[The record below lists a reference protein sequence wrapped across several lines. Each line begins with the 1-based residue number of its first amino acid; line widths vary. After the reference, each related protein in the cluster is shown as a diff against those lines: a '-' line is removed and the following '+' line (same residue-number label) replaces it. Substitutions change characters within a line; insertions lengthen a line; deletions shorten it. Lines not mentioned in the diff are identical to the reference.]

1 MQQLLLNNILS
12 TSYRYK
18 GFALIKIPSG
28 GKPPEPP
35 IPRFT
40 RNQRGGGLIVSKQTM
55 EFDKTAYY
63 TRDVVHSVKLFYRLV
78 KIFHHLVKIFHRLVK
93 SILPASLKHSLRS
106 CFKLKPVKYFSLFG
120 KIFSLHGKIFSLH
133 GKIISPLYLHPLYSK
148 QLLFFILSNGR
159 FLHANCCVVPRSKSD
174 LPYRHPNVWFSEVF
188 FQPYFS

>member
-63 TRDVVHSVKLFYRLV
+63 TRDVVHSVKLFYCLV

-106 CFKLKPVKYFSLFG
+106 CFKLKPVKYFSYFYGNFLTLFAVYQITCEMLLYSSMQSDYVILYILLFCTSQ
-120 KIFSLHGKIFSLH
+120 K
-133 GKIISPLYLHPLYSK
+133 SPL
-148 QLLFFILSNGR
+148 F
-159 FLHANCCVVPRSKSD
+159 
-174 LPYRHPNVWFSEVF
+174 
-188 FQPYFS
+188 

>member
-1 MQQLLLNNILS
+1 
-12 TSYRYK
+12 
-18 GFALIKIPSG
+18 
-28 GKPPEPP
+28 
-35 IPRFT
+35 
-40 RNQRGGGLIVSKQTM
+40 M

-120 KIFSLHGKIFSLH
+120 KIFSLHGKIFSLY

-148 QLLFFILSNGR
+148 QLLQKFQKNFHDFFFKCVCSVREQCSKNFNYMKSNFHILGIYKYHFYGLN
-159 FLHANCCVVPRSKSD
+159 ACI
-174 LPYRHPNVWFSEVF
+174 NVTTAV
-188 FQPYFS
+188 QNIKK

>member
-120 KIFSLHGKIFSLH
+120 KIFSLHGKIFSLY

-148 QLLFFILSNGR
+148 QLLLSTWCGH
-159 FLHANCCVVPRSKSD
+159 LSCS
-174 LPYRHPNVWFSEVF
+174 LLEV
-188 FQPYFS
+188 

>member
-12 TSYRYK
+12 TSYCYK

-63 TRDVVHSVKLFYRLV
+63 TRDVVHLVKLFYR
-78 KIFHHLVKIFHRLVK
+78 LVKIFHRLVK

-148 QLLFFILSNGR
+148 QLLLYRVSTIHFI
-159 FLHANCCVVPRSKSD
+159 FLHIKRLV
-174 LPYRHPNVWFSEVF
+174 
-188 FQPYFS
+188 

>member
-40 RNQRGGGLIVSKQTM
+40 RNQKGGLIVSKQTM

-93 SILPASLKHSLRS
+93 SILPASLKHSLHS

-148 QLLFFILSNGR
+148 QL
-159 FLHANCCVVPRSKSD
+159 FLVIYTKSHIFDGTIFSLICINSKK
-174 LPYRHPNVWFSEVF
+174 FS
-188 FQPYFS
+188 

>member
-1 MQQLLLNNILS
+1 
-12 TSYRYK
+12 
-18 GFALIKIPSG
+18 
-28 GKPPEPP
+28 
-35 IPRFT
+35 
-40 RNQRGGGLIVSKQTM
+40 M

-148 QLLFFILSNGR
+148 QLLRYWFGKKSTFPQTRVNKYHSTLEIGLTILSGINTGSVSNE
-159 FLHANCCVVPRSKSD
+159 FADK
-174 LPYRHPNVWFSEVF
+174 
-188 FQPYFS
+188 